1 MDPPHPVVEAKR
13 PRAVEVAT
21 RVASAM
27 SPTTSRVGTNCVIEL
42 ITYELSGEHQ

>member
-1 MDPPHPVVEAKR
+1 MAK
-13 PRAVEVAT
+13 ASAFSDFILSFAKT

-42 ITYELSGEHQ
+42 ITYELSGEH